1 MIIRV
6 WTAHAT
12 PEGAE
17 KSRARFVE
25 HVLPEKLRP
34 LDGYLGASL
43 LRRPDGDEIELLLLT
58 RWESL
63 AALRAFAG
71 PEIDSAVVDE
81 EAKTILT
88 RYDSHVRH
96 YEVSFE
102 DDGSAPAASRRA
114 PPKTRPRP
122 SKTTGR
128 SGRKGR

>member
-12 PEGAE
+12 LEGAE
-17 KSRARFVE
+17 KTRARFVE
-25 HVLPEKLRP
+25 HVLPEKLKPRA
-34 LDGYLGASL
+34 GYLGASL
-43 LRRPDGDEIELLLLT
+43 LRRSDGDEVELLLLT

-63 AALRAFAG
+63 AAVRAFAG
-71 PEIDSAVVDE
+71 AEIDRAVVED
-81 EAKTILT
+81 EAKVILT

-102 DDGSAPAASRRA
+102 DDGSVPAASRRS

-122 SKTTGR
+122 SKSTAR
-128 SGRKGR
+128 SRRKRR